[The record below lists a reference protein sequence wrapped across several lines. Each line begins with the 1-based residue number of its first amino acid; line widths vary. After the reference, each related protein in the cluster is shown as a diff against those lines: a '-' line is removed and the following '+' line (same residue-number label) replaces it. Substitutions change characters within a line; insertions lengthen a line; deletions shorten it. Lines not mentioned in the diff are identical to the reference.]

1 MLTGIERSSGEPETL
16 AHPIVNKTL
25 FGTQGRIKHVG
36 MFLELEE
43 QMCSYVPGQ
52 YDGSPDRMDALVWA
66 ISEFLEPEV
75 VTTRVYYEDRVRISP
90 Y

>member
-1 MLTGIERSSGEPETL
+1 LLGIQRLLGHPRSGKIARAEPVSAL
-16 AHPIVNKTL
+16 YA
-25 FGTQGRIKHVG
+25 QGRIKHVG